1 MIFGLLD
8 LEISYD
14 EHRPS
19 RKIVN
24 CRDEKNHPYYLFI
37 NPYALILYL
46 NESVGIL
53 HKIIA
58 IITKLQIKQ
67 KHNDNST
74 SNKGAQNNL

>member
-1 MIFGLLD
+1 MIFGHPKTKVWTKEDILLQKD
-8 LEISYD
+8 RIE
-14 EHRPS
+14 
-19 RKIVN
+19 RK
-24 CRDEKNHPYYLFI
+24 EKVTKTQLYLSI

-46 NESVGIL
+46 NEIIGIL

-74 SNKGAQNNL
+74 SNKGA